1 MTRIHAM
8 ALALASVVL
17 LSGCGP
23 VVSVASNTY
32 PDVPNGAAEDVNLFS
47 AEPIAVWDHG
57 KTILSVVTV
66 GSGSC
71 PPVPTAISS
80 PDATTVNITFVKSP
94 NSPCSADLGPTTHEF
109 KIPDGVD
116 VDGTVIVNV
125 HFDFDADYN
134 YELTVGNLG

>member
-1 MTRIHAM
+1 MTRNP
-8 ALALASVVL
+8 ALALALAGALL

-32 PDVPNGAAEDVNLFS
+32 PDVPNGYAEEVNLFS

-57 KTILSVVTV
+57 KAILSVVTV

-71 PPVPTAISS
+71 PPVPVSIEAK
-80 PDATTVNITFVKSP
+80 DATTVNITFVKSP

-109 KIPDGVD
+109 KIPDTIDTSGEV
-116 VDGTVIVNV
+116 TVNV
-125 HFDFDADYN
+125 HFDFDDDYD
-134 YELTVGNLG
+134 YVLTVDG